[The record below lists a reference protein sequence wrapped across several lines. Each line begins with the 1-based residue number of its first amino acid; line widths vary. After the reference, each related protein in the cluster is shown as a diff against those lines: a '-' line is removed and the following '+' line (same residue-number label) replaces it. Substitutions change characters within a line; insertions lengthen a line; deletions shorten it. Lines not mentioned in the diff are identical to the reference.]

1 MWFIDWK
8 YIFHISNKKEP
19 KAALFYILKIKDDFH
34 LTEAELHEGLK
45 YLHKLHGL

>member
-19 KAALFYILKIKDDFH
+19 KQALFYILKIKDDFH
-34 LTEAELHEGLK
+34 LTKAELHEGSVCLR
-45 YLHKLHGL
+45 KLRGL